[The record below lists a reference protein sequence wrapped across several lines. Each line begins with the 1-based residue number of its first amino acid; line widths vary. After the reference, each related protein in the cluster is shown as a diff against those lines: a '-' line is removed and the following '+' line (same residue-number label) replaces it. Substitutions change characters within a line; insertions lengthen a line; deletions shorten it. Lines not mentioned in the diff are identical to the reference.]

1 METFAKIV
9 IQGFNKKV
17 DFSFFPS
24 APRRA
29 GKEKNRTL
37 YDSDNKVLHKS
48 LTRRGYTCQPW
59 ASQSLHE
66 HGFTLNVM
74 YADGSIQDASNY
86 CRNPDWDYDKE
97 PWHYTTDPFYP
108 TGDNCDVRAR
118 MRCVIALWLVIIALY
133 QASLDTSQS
142 LATR

>member
-1 METFAKIV
+1 METFAKIA

-48 LTRRGYTCQPW
+48 LTRGAAIC
-59 ASQSLHE
+59 ASPGRRSLCRNMT
-66 HGFTLNVM
+66 TLNVM

-86 CRNPDWDYDKE
+86 SSNPDWDYD
-97 PWHYTTDPFYP
+97 D
-108 TGDNCDVRAR
+108 
-118 MRCVIALWLVIIALY
+118 
-133 QASLDTSQS
+133 
-142 LATR
+142 